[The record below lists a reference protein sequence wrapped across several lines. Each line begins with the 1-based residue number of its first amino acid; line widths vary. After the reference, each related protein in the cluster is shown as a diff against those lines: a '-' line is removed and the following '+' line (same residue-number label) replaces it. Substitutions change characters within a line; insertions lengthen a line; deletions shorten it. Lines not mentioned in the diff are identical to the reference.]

1 MAEKTRNQEREKEAS
16 AEHERQ
22 RRRRQED
29 REQNSTRQQRREEP
43 HWRREQR
50 RVYGYARPEGT
61 AWYQDSTA
69 NMGARAEYDANASDE
84 GYRSNRSS
92 ANEETLNRARTEA
105 AHGW

>member
-22 RRRRQED
+22 RRRRRDD
-29 REQNSTRQQRREEP
+29 REQNSTRQQPREEP
-43 HWRREQR
+43 HCRREQR
-50 RVYGYARPEGT
+50 RTDGYVRPEGT
-61 AWYQDSTA
+61 AWYYDSTA
-69 NMGARAEYDANASDE
+69 NMRARAEFDANASDE

-92 ANEETLNRARTEA
+92 ANEETLNRARTEQ